1 MPKSKKELK
10 LEPKKTGSLTKSYL
24 SLLFKKMKIIK
35 NISIVLFLLVS
46 SITYAQVKFE
56 AKVSKQKLGVNE
68 RLRIDFEMNQDGD
81 NFVPPNFDDFTVVG
95 GPNTSLMNSYANGK
109 KTYQKTYSYFL
120 APKKKGKF
128 TIKQATIEIDG
139 EVYKTFPV
147 TVTVV
152 DAVDKPNGKPDAS
165 DIASDKIHLVAEVSN
180 SNPYLNEPTTVVYK
194 LYVARD
200 VGISNNWREKQTPRY
215 NDFWSQNIEIKG
227 LNIQRGEY
235 KGEDY
240 RYVVLRKT
248 VLYPQKTGKLK
259 LEPLVLDVTVEV
271 PTGRSNVF
279 LQQIMTKVPKTITAG
294 SKTINVKPLP
304 EQGKPSDFKG
314 AVGDFNF
321 NVTTSKNQLNA
332 TESLQAKIEVT
343 GRGNLKLFELP
354 KLTTPSSL
362 EVYEPE
368 HKENVR
374 TGLSGMQ
381 GSISDTYTIVPQ
393 YRGKYPIPSIS
404 FSYFDLKTESYK
416 RITSDEIIIDV
427 VEGPTASVNSSESA
441 EENKLKQIVKPSSN
455 AFAFIKTTTNW
466 ESMSSKDFFK
476 STSFWCLLL
485 LPFLAIPLAIVIRR
499 AKDKRDA
506 DVVGTRIRKADRL
519 AKKYLS
525 EAKKNLGQKEVF
537 YESLERALH
546 NYLKAKLNIETS
558 DFNKEKINTLLT
570 KRQVESNVVSEFI
583 SILESCELARYTPI
597 TNVTMQNDYDKAA
610 KTISLIDKQIR

>member
-1 MPKSKKELK
+1 
-10 LEPKKTGSLTKSYL
+10 
-24 SLLFKKMKIIK
+24 MKIIK
-35 NISIVLFLLVS
+35 NITIVLFLLAS
-46 SITYAQVKFE
+46 SLTYAQVKFE

-95 GPNTSLMNSYANGK
+95 GPNTSLKNMYVNGK
-109 KTYQKTYSYFL
+109 RTYKKTYSYFL

-147 TVTVV
+147 TVTVTA
-152 DAVDKPNGKPDAS
+152 AVDKPNGPPDAA

-180 SNPYLNEPTTVVYK
+180 GNPYLNEPTTVVYK
-194 LYVARD
+194 LYVSTE
-200 VGISNNWREKQTPRY
+200 VGISSNWREKQTPRY

-259 LEPLVLDVTVEV
+259 LEPLVLDITVEV
-271 PTGRSNVF
+271 PTGRANIF
-279 LQQIMTKVPKTITAG
+279 GQQIMTQVPKTVTAG
-294 SKTINVKPLP
+294 SRTINVKPLP

-314 AVGDFNF
+314 AVGDFDF
-321 NVTTSKNQLNA
+321 KVTTSKNQLDA
-332 TESLQAKIEVT
+332 TESLQAKIEVK

-354 KLTTPSSL
+354 KLNTPSSL

-368 HKENVR
+368 HNENVR
-374 TGLSGMQ
+374 TGLGGMQ

-393 YRGKYPIPSIS
+393 YRGKYPIPPIS
-404 FSYFDLKTESYK
+404 FSYFDLKSETYK

-427 VEGPTASVNSSESA
+427 VNGPIASVENSKNTVAS
-441 EENKLKQIVKPSSN
+441 NTKQTVKPSAN
-455 AFAFIKTTTNW
+455 TFAFIKTTSNW
-466 ESMSSKDFFK
+466 ESMTKKSFFK

-485 LPFLAIPLAIVIRR
+485 LPFLAIPLAIIIRR
-499 AKDKRDA
+499 TKEKRDA

-525 EAKKNLGQKEVF
+525 EAKKNLGQKALF

-558 DFNKEKINTLLT
+558 DFNKEKIEALLT
-570 KRQVESNVVSEFI
+570 KKQVNTHVVTEFI

-610 KTISLIDKQIR
+610 KTISLIDKQLRK